1 MKIEVSIG
9 EIVDKLT
16 ILDLK
21 LRNILDESKLINVRK
36 EYSYLKNIIDTDA
49 TFDLSSDEYKKLFQ
63 VNLKLWQIEDYI
75 REKEFKNDFGPE
87 FISLARQVYIT
98 NDERAK
104 IKKEINLKY
113 NSDFIEEKSYS
124 NYK

>member
-21 LRNILDESKLINVRK
+21 LRNILDDSKLINVKK
-36 EYSYLKNIIDTDA
+36 EYDYLKEIILNDG
-49 TFDLSSDEYKKLFQ
+49 TFDLSSEDYKNLFQ
-63 VNLKLWQIEDYI
+63 VNLTLWQIEDYI
-75 REKEFKNDFGPE
+75 REKERIKDFGPE
-87 FISLARQVYIT
+87 FIDLARRVYIT
-98 NDERAK
+98 NDKRASL
-104 IKKEINLKY
+104 KKYINLKY

-124 NYK
+124 PY